1 MLPFH
6 SSNIAGPSPAL
17 KQIYLPNSNAQVRTF
32 RRALLTGVE
41 TTILDEIHAV
51 VGNRRGDH
59 LITAVDRLVRLS
71 GEFHRIALSATVRPL
86 EKVAE
91 FIGGLQVT
99 GAGPEPRYT
108 PPPAPSPRS
117 DPPMPNATR
126 FRTPPMAMPERSLP
140 TPVPMPLP
148 ARYREAA
155 NAAKPIM
162 RSGLRW

>member
-71 GEFHRIALSATVRPL
+71 GEFHRIALSATV
-86 EKVAE
+86 
-91 FIGGLQVT
+91 
-99 GAGPEPRYT
+99 PRWRKWLSSS
-108 PPPAPSPRS
+108 A
-117 DPPMPNATR
+117 A
-126 FRTPPMAMPERSLP
+126 FR
-140 TPVPMPLP
+140 
-148 ARYREAA
+148 
-155 NAAKPIM
+155 
-162 RSGLRW
+162 